1 MYIIVESHCN
11 YVVPRSSLLQSICY
25 NVPQH
30 PGTSLSL
37 QITVPIRKEI
47 LVTIQELLYTGQ
59 VHRTKKEIE
68 EVSNGLALLGI
79 NDFSGPPQ
87 FIHPGITAIPLPPNT
102 VATKQS
108 TGSQTPEFLK
118 SVAIQ
123 SNPVPPGPS
132 PTNNTSAKFDKLD
145 VTHSNNLGLLIQK
158 VVPSPLSCKKEV
170 NETNNNEEEEVPDGG
185 RSKRLRKRRKKTIY
199 SDAGSLSD
207 SEEIELDGTP
217 ITEEIRSK
225 KKERCGKMMSSRH
238 DYQVG
243 VRCPECDTPLRS
255 TWYLP
260 PSRHNCTA
268 AANHNVSIDTVK
280 DTQEEDQR
288 SRKSRRLSL
297 GSELISPSPLVAN
310 PSDFETPTRPN
321 QFSCPLKGCF
331 RKCDT
336 KKHLMLHLAFTHYL
350 EKLESK
356 YIIQQPI
363 GNVEIILMLIPDY
376 RVSQNKIGFT
386 IFDNCEYS

>member
-1 MYIIVESHCN
+1 M
-11 YVVPRSSLLQSICY
+11 
-25 NVPQH
+25 
-30 PGTSLSL
+30 
-37 QITVPIRKEI
+37 
-47 LVTIQELLYTGQ
+47 
-59 VHRTKKEIE
+59 
-68 EVSNGLALLGI
+68 
-79 NDFSGPPQ
+79 
-87 FIHPGITAIPLPPNT
+87 
-102 VATKQS
+102 
-108 TGSQTPEFLK
+108 
-118 SVAIQ
+118 
-123 SNPVPPGPS
+123 
-132 PTNNTSAKFDKLD
+132 
-145 VTHSNNLGLLIQK
+145 GLLIQK

-199 SDAGSLSD
+199 SDAGNLSD

-217 ITEEIRSK
+217 ITEEIHFK

-268 AANHNVSIDTVK
+268 ATNHNVSIDTVK

-310 PSDFETPTRPN
+310 PSDFETPTRSPVNDDQPN

-336 KKHLMLHLAFTHYL
+336 KKDLMLHLAFTHYQ
-350 EKLESK
+350 EKLVSK
-356 YIIQQPI
+356 YITEQPV
-363 GNVEIILMLIPDY
+363 GNVEIIMMLITDY
-376 RVSQNKIGFT
+376 IC
-386 IFDNCEYS
+386 IFRRKW